1 MMRLTE
7 PHGQPLSSA
16 CLEDEWTDVRVAE
29 RERERAEEK
38 IKRERERAFVVC
50 K

>member
-7 PHGQPLSSA
+7 PHGQPLSSV
-16 CLEDEWTDVRVAE
+16 CLEDEWTDVRVA
-29 RERERAEEK
+29 ERERAEEK